1 MQLTRMSDVL
11 FAERLKKN
19 ISAWRDELLFGGNR
33 RSESDMNV
41 HDSNK
46 NFQTIFFKMRPAISL
61 TGFTSR
67 QLRLIQWVNSFTFS
81 LSFMLLTLY

>member
-1 MQLTRMSDVL
+1 MQLTRISDVL

-33 RSESDMNV
+33 RSESDMSVN
-41 HDSNK
+41 DSDK
-46 NFQTIFFKMRPAISL
+46 KFQTIFFKMRPAISL

-67 QLRLIQWVNSFTFS
+67 QLRLIQWVNS
-81 LSFMLLTLY
+81 LLFPYLFCY